1 MRPGYAMKNGVPYG
15 ANAVLTEYFSRTI
28 EPNGDS
34 YLIVTSIIEDP
45 QYFTQPFI
53 RSTHFKK
60 LPDASAWTPEP
71 CSAR

>member
-1 MRPGYAMKNGVPYG
+1 MKNGVPYG
-15 ANAVLTEYFSRTI
+15 ENAVLTEYFSRTT

-34 YLIVTSIIEDP
+34 YLIVTSILEDP
-45 QYFTQPFI
+45 RYFTQPFI